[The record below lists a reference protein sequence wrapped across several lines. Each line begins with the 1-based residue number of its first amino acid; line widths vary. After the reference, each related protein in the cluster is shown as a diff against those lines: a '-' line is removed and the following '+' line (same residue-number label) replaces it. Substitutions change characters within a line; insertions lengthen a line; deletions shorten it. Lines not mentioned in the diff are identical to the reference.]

1 MRDNII
7 AYNIAEL
14 EKKGVTDEAKML
26 YKSGVIDENQW
37 TSIKKQFQSNLYTP
51 SIFIRILLF
60 LGAILGMLTSLG
72 PIAFSFHISDEGG
85 LRALAVI
92 MGVAILIFTELVVI
106 KNLKHFRSGV
116 TEAGIYS
123 SIILIVTG
131 LVLENESSTLIL
143 AISLA
148 FALFATIRYLDLL
161 ALVASVIL
169 FAWLIVDILMSLGG
183 LIPTLLPIIM
193 LSVFMAVYHYA
204 ISLEKRLS
212 NIIFTDQFIILKSLS
227 LLICYLSVNYFVVR
241 ELSVMLLD
249 LEITEGGDIPLAF
262 IFYGL
267 TALLPLAYIAW
278 GVKNRSILF
287 IRVGLFIL
295 TLTVF
300 TFKIYFSVMPPVIAI
315 TIAGT
320 ILTTISLLLL
330 NYLKTPK
337 KGFTRDRLLT
347 DKWSN
352 SNLHSFVISQSI
364 GGNASTPQGDV
375 QMGGGKFGGAGAG
388 ENW

>member
-14 EKKGVTDEAKML
+14 EKKCVTNEAKML

-37 TSIKKQFQSNLYTP
+37 TKIKEQFQSNLYTP
-51 SIFIRILLF
+51 TIFIRILLF
-60 LGAILGMLTSLG
+60 IVAILGMLSSLG
-72 PIAFSFHISDEGG
+72 PIAYSFHISERSGI
-85 LRALAVI
+85 RALTII

-183 LIPTLLPIIM
+183 LIPTLLPNIM
-193 LSVFMAVYHYA
+193 LS
-204 ISLEKRLS
+204 
-212 NIIFTDQFIILKSLS
+212 
-227 LLICYLSVNYFVVR
+227 
-241 ELSVMLLD
+241 
-249 LEITEGGDIPLAF
+249 
-262 IFYGL
+262 
-267 TALLPLAYIAW
+267 
-278 GVKNRSILF
+278 
-287 IRVGLFIL
+287 
-295 TLTVF
+295 
-300 TFKIYFSVMPPVIAI
+300 
-315 TIAGT
+315 
-320 ILTTISLLLL
+320 
-330 NYLKTPK
+330 
-337 KGFTRDRLLT
+337 
-347 DKWSN
+347 
-352 SNLHSFVISQSI
+352 
-364 GGNASTPQGDV
+364 
-375 QMGGGKFGGAGAG
+375 
-388 ENW
+388 